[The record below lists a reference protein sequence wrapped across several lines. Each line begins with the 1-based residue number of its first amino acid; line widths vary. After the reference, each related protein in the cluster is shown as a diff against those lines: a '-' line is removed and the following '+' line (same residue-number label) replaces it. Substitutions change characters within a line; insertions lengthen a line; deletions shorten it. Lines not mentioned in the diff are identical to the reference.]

1 MSYKNNFNIELSSA
15 DVIRYLRISFMRT
28 SASRICVN
36 EMQPFPL
43 ELMVDHCYCRILGV
57 KRRRGAGQF
66 SVVSSK
72 ETSPEQVSVVQSSA
86 EQSLST
92 EQMSLG

>member
-1 MSYKNNFNIELSSA
+1 
-15 DVIRYLRISFMRT
+15 MRT

-43 ELMVDHCYCRILGV
+43 ELMVDHCYCRFLGV

-66 SVVSSK
+66 SVVYIFEGNIAGAS
-72 ETSPEQVSVVQSSA
+72 VGGSVVGGA
-86 EQSLST
+86 IIVDGADVVGVMLRST
-92 EQMSLG
+92 FSRSELMSVEHKD